1 MRAYIS
7 QSSSSYSPAMM
18 LSFTSCPL
26 ISSLPHPC
34 TGSALR
40 SAILALAVGL
50 ALVFASCS
58 GSKTMGEGLEMIVLD
73 SVETQPTIIGG
84 MNRVY
89 ELTTYPQ
96 DAQEAGA
103 YGTVWVQTIITAG
116 GKASSP
122 RITQQGHRSLERVAL
137 EVVRKLEFEPA
148 RLDRAPV
155 PATVEIPVTFPP
167 PEPDDES

>member
-1 MRAYIS
+1 M
-7 QSSSSYSPAMM
+7 P
-18 LSFTSCPL
+18 
-26 ISSLPHPC
+26 SLPPSR
-34 TGSALR
+34 TGSALH
-40 SAILALAVGL
+40 SALLAIAVGL

-58 GSKTMGEGLEMIVLD
+58 GSKNVGEGLEMIVLD
-73 SVETQPTIIGG
+73 SVETEPKIVGG

-89 ELTTYPQ
+89 ELTTYPD

>member
-1 MRAYIS
+1 
-7 QSSSSYSPAMM
+7 MM
-18 LSFTSCPL
+18 LSCPARSL
-26 ISSLPHPC
+26 MSSLPHPC
-34 TGSALR
+34 KGSALR
-40 SAILALAVGL
+40 SAVLALAVGF

-58 GSKTMGEGLEMIVLD
+58 GSKNVAEGLDMIVLD

-96 DAQEAGA
+96 DAQEAEA
-103 YGTVWVQTIITAG
+103 FGTVWVQAIVTARG
-116 GKASSP
+116 NASSL
-122 RITQQGHRSLERVAL
+122 RIVQEGHLSLERVAL
-137 EVVRKLEFEPA
+137 DVVRQLEFEPA
-148 RLDRAPV
+148 KLDRAPV